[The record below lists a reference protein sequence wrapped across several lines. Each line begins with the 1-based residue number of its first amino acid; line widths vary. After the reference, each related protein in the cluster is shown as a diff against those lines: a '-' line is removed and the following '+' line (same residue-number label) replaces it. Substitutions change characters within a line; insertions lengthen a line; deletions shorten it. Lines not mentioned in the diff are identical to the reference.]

1 MAHQDPH
8 GPLWGRFLTIETGKK
23 GASMKSDDNDEDLIF
38 SFFFIAF
45 AILILAFVVV
55 GVGITIWSLL

>member
-1 MAHQDPH
+1 
-8 GPLWGRFLTIETGKK
+8 
-23 GASMKSDDNDEDLIF
+23 MKPEDDEEDLIF

-55 GVGITIWSLL
+55 GVGRTIWGML